1 MIYIATEELRKFP
14 AGGIW
19 HAQLTMQAGQWHGGT
34 GSEPSSW
41 PGFMD
46 AYWKADI
53 TLHITDNNKI
63 SASGCRSTME
73 VPPMLLC
80 P

>member
-1 MIYIATEELRKFP
+1 
-14 AGGIW
+14 
-19 HAQLTMQAGQWHGGT
+19 MQAGQWHGGT

-53 TLHITDNNKI
+53 TLHITDNNNI
-63 SASGCRSTME
+63 RIWLPQYHGSTANVVMPITPAYWALQVSAEKVVET
-73 VPPMLLC
+73 
-80 P
+80 